1 MRMRA
6 LRADSRGQAL
16 LEFAL
21 ILPILL
27 LLVLGILEFGRAW
40 NLAQMMSD
48 VAREGARRAVIAD
61 PTITEQSV
69 KDFMAQKLETAGVPV
84 TAMSPPN
91 GSIEF
96 TDTNGVAT
104 WHPPSGTPVN
114 ATIRIPY
121 SWMFFG
127 TAFRPIV
134 LTSSFT
140 MRME

>member
-1 MRMRA
+1 MKIRW
-6 LRADSRGQAL
+6 LRRDAKGQAL
-16 LEFAL
+16 VEFAL
-21 ILPILL
+21 ILPVLL
-27 LLVLGILEFGRAW
+27 LMVLGIVEFGRAW

-61 PTITEQSV
+61 VTITEQSV
-69 KDFMAQKLETAGVPV
+69 QDFMAVKLETAGVPV
-84 TAMSPPN
+84 SAMSPPA
-91 GSIEF
+91 GSITF
-96 TDTNGVAT
+96 SDTNGVAT
-104 WHPPSGTPVN
+104 WHPATGTPVT

-127 TAFRPIV
+127 RAFPTIT